1 MLILIYGSIS
11 CFEKKNV
18 NELAQIVSSSKRLEF
33 NIEKDTI
40 KNYLDFQLTRVNG
53 TNVVL
58 TDKKVHSFL

>member
-1 MLILIYGSIS
+1 MALLAVL
-11 CFEKKNV
+11 KKKV

-58 TDKKVHSFL
+58 TDKKVHIFL